1 MLYEIKENNHPGWL
15 DKVPWYS
22 TAICSKLHGKLFE
35 DFIRRAG
42 TYRYHIMCSITAH
55 DKQQP
60 SYEDEEISIRYI
72 PNLIMKHQE
81 H

>member
-1 MLYEIKENNHPGWL
+1 M
-15 DKVPWYS
+15 
-22 TAICSKLHGKLFE
+22 HGKLFE

-60 SYEDEEISIRYI
+60 SYEDEEISIGDI
-72 PNLIMKHQE
+72 PIPINATTSALEALGSTLTFIHCWLKLFHHKYE
-81 H
+81 VG